1 MASQISVKDPASAR
15 QWLNTVTTINQDY
28 FSAMEGAANT
38 LETMTEFME
47 GTMVDELA
55 NTGTKLLNAA
65 KTTYDAIDKIAD
77 TVNTVLDTVKNFSEN
92 ILGGISG
99 VARAIFG

>member
-1 MASQISVKDPASAR
+1 MANQISVKDPVSAR
-15 QWLNTVTTINQDY
+15 AWLDTVKGINQDY
-28 FSAMEGAANT
+28 FSAMQDAGNT

-55 NTGTKLLNAA
+55 NTGTKLLDAA
-65 KTTYDAIDKIAD
+65 KKTYDAIDTIAN